1 MSETEKTAIQP
12 AAEGKEEKAPVTRR
26 DFFNE
31 VAAGALGVAALG
43 AAVVT
48 VKFLSPNVL
57 FEPPSRFRVGAPDD
71 YPANSVTYFADQ
83 KVYLVRTAAGFFAES
98 AICTHLGCITQWNPM
113 DNLIECPC
121 HGSRYKRDGE
131 VVRGPAPRHLPHFA
145 LLLMPDGTLLVD
157 KTQIVKL
164 HTVLKV

>member
-1 MSETEKTAIQP
+1 MSESEKNAP
-12 AAEGKEEKAPVTRR
+12 PNGGKKKEGEPVTRR

-43 AAVVT
+43 AGVVSI
-48 VKFLSPNVL
+48 KYLSPNVL
-57 FEPPSRFRVGAPDD
+57 FEPPSRFRVGSPDD
-71 YPANSVTYFADQ
+71 YPVNSVTFFADQ
-83 KVYLVRTAAGFFAES
+83 KVFLVHAQAGFYAES
-98 AICTHLGCITQWNPM
+98 AICTHLGCITKWNPM

-131 VVRGPAPRHLPHFA
+131 VVRGPAPRHLDHFA
-145 LLLMPDGTLLVD
+145 LMLMPDNTLLVD

-164 HTVLKV
+164 HTILKV

>member
-1 MSETEKTAIQP
+1 MSEAENHTAQP
-12 AAEGKEEKAPVTRR
+12 AAGDKGKGDEVTRR

-31 VAAGALGVAALG
+31 VAAGALGIAALG
-43 AAVVT
+43 AVVVT
-48 VKFLSPNVL
+48 GNYLSPNVL

-71 YPANSVTYFADQ
+71 YPVNSVTFFADQ
-83 KVYLVRTAAGFFAES
+83 KVYLVRTSAGFYAES
-98 AICTHLGCITQWNPM
+98 AICTHLGCITQWNPL

-131 VVRGPAPRHLPHFA
+131 VVRGPAPRHLDHFA
-145 LLLMPDGTLLVD
+145 LQLMPDGTLLVD

-164 HTVLKV
+164 HTALKV

>member
-1 MSETEKTAIQP
+1 MSEADKNPAGTLPEK
-12 AAEGKEEKAPVTRR
+12 AEDKAPVTRR

-31 VAAGALGVAALG
+31 VAAAALGVAAAG

-71 YPANSVTYFADQ
+71 YPVNSVTYFAEQ
-83 KVYLVRTAAGFFAES
+83 KVYLVRIAEGFFAES
-98 AICTHLGCITQWNPM
+98 AICTHLGCITKWNPM

-121 HGSRYKRDGE
+121 HGSHFKRDGE
-131 VVRGPAPRHLPHFA
+131 VVHGPAPQPLPHF
-145 LLLMPDGTLLVD
+145 LLQLMPDGTLLVD
-157 KTQIVKL
+157 KTQIVKETL
-164 HTVLKV
+164 VLKV

>member
-1 MSETEKTAIQP
+1 MSKTDKNIVP
-12 AAEGKEEKAPVTRR
+12 REAAKKEEKEAVTRR
-26 DFFNE
+26 DFLNE
-31 VAAGALGVAALG
+31 VAAGALGIAGLG

-48 VKFLSPNVL
+48 GNYLSPNVL

-71 YPANSVTYFADQ
+71 YPMNSVTYFADQ
-83 KVYLVRTAAGFFAES
+83 KVYLVRTPAGFYAES
-98 AICTHLGCITQWNPM
+98 AICTHLGCITKWNPM

-121 HGSRYKRDGE
+121 HGSRYQRDGE
-131 VVRGPAPRHLPHFA
+131 VVRGPAPRHLDHFA
-145 LLLMPDGTLLVD
+145 LELMPDGTLLVD